1 VFYTYPPTPK
11 IFSGQFSLQDIS
23 DQIPTGRILLCSSK
37 SVIQKTEV
45 QKLLTKFGSNSVT
58 VFAGVNPNP
67 SFEDINSF
75 LPQAREFKPDVLV
88 AIGGGSVIDFTKI
101 IGLAVSNPRVK
112 TAEDLQG
119 VGLNLQRS
127 IQIVAIPTTCGTG
140 AEVTPFATIWDKVNN
155 VKCSIE
161 NPQLRP
167 DLVVL
172 NGKLSSSSSYWQV
185 LCSGLDAVSHCV
197 ETLWNIKRSGWSSG
211 FAINGL
217 TSILEVFPKI
227 LAGVGSDKDWHVM
240 QESAMFA
247 GLAISTNHTAIAHAI
262 SYPLTAKFQ
271 VPHGLACSFSI
282 PYIWRM
288 IDDSTKN
295 SISNGDLIS
304 AASNFIDSLS
314 LVDLMQ
320 QYVSVEQI
328 CSVADEMLTTDRA
341 GNFIVQVNPKWI
353 DQLSELLQSK

>member
-1 VFYTYPPTPK
+1 MFYTYPPTPK

-23 DQIPTGRILLCSSK
+23 NQIPTGRVLLCSSK

-45 QKLLTKFGSNSVT
+45 QKLLTQFGSSSVK

-75 LPQAREFKPDVLV
+75 LHQAREFNPDVLV
-88 AIGGGSVIDFTKI
+88 AIGGGSVIDFTKV
-101 IGLAVSNPRVK
+101 IGLAISNPHINA
-112 TAEDLQG
+112 AEDLQG

-155 VKCSIE
+155 VKCSLE
-161 NPQLRP
+161 HPLLRP

-172 NGKLSSSSSYWQV
+172 NGQLSSSSSHSQI
-185 LCSGLDAVSHCV
+185 LFSGLDAVSHCV
-197 ETLWNIKRSGWSSG
+197 ETLWNKHINSWSSS
-211 FAINGL
+211 FAVSGI

-227 LAGVGSDKDWHVM
+227 LSGNGSDNDWQVM

-247 GLAISTNHTAIAHAI
+247 GLAISQNHTAIAHAI
-262 SYPLTAKFQ
+262 SYPLTANFR

-282 PYIWRM
+282 PNIWRS
-288 IDDSTKN
+288 ISASTKSEIKN
-295 SISNGDLIS
+295 FELINEAADFVDSLLLDQVIAKYVSDVELYSVAEKMIS
-304 AASNFIDSLS
+304 A
-314 LVDLMQ
+314 
-320 QYVSVEQI
+320 
-328 CSVADEMLTTDRA
+328 DRA
-341 GNFIVQVNPKWI
+341 GNFIEKIDALWI
-353 DQLSELLQSK
+353 EKFLDTFHKQ